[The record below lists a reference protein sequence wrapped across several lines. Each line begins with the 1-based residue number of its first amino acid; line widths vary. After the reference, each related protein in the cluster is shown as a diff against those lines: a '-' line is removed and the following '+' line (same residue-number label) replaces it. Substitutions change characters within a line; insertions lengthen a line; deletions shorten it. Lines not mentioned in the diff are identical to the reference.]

1 MWPVKAR
8 PDNVRSYRISFKE
21 STREE
26 ATGDTPRGSISFPLI
41 SN

>member
-8 PDNVRSYRISFKE
+8 PDNAWSYRISFKE
-21 STREE
+21 SAREE
-26 ATGDTPRGSISFPLI
+26 ATGGAPRGSISFPLI